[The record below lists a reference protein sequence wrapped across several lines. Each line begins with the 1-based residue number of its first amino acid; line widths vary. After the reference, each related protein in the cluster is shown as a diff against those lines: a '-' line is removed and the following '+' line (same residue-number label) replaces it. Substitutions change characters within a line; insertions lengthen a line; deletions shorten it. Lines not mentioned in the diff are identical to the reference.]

1 MSISQL
7 SARTRV
13 AANLRRIRKER
24 GLSQERL
31 AELAQFHRTYVSQLE
46 RCVANISIDGVE
58 RLAGALG
65 VDVSELLASTL

>member
-1 MSISQL
+1 M